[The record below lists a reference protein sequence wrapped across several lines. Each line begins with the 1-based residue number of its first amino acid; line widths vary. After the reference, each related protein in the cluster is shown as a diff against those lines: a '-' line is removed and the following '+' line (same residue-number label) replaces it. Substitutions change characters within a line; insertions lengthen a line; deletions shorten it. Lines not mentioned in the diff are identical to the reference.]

1 MLSGLENILNVHLKE
16 EPNMKT
22 RMAVSAL
29 IIVMSLCSLAFASDG
44 RRGRGSADRVSQ
56 DELLAQLPAEKET
69 LYHQTMREVRKQ
81 GFEMRAQVKQLRE
94 EIKNIVAADQFDEEL
109 FRAKTKSLEELQ
121 MKRRA
126 SMDEAIATLA
136 RQFTADER
144 QILVQLLPG
153 KSGHGRRLPERGVR

>member
-1 MLSGLENILNVHLKE
+1 
-16 EPNMKT
+16 MKT

-44 RRGRGSADRVSQ
+44 CRGRGSADRGSQ

-69 LYHQTMREVRKQ
+69 LYHQTMREVRNQ
-81 GFEMRAQVKQLRE
+81 GFETRAQVKQLRE
-94 EIKNIVAADQFDEEL
+94 EIKNVVAADQFDEEV

-126 SMDEAIATLA
+126 AMDEAIATLA
-136 RQFTADER
+136 KQFTADER

-153 KSGHGRRLPERGVR
+153 KSGHGRRPAQRGVR